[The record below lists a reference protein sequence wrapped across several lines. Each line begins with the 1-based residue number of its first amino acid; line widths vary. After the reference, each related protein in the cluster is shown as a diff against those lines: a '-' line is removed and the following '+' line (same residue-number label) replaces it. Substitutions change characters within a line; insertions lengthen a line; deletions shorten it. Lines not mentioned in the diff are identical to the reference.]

1 MGTFTILLGGMYMA
15 GRGVKQDKHH
25 GVKHLTIAY
34 GLGICI
40 ESSSKLGMMFSVGG
54 IGGLEKNLVLAKHYL
69 QEASIKHVVE
79 DAYWPLGNV
88 LLELTSEQYDGSFHI
103 PGHSCVPQSLYWLR
117 RAADD
122 NGNTE
127 ARMKARAIEEGFEK
141 FCTGCLKTAIGVPRV
156 PGIGQ
161 CPGKLQRFQRC
172 KAAWYCGKACQK
184 GHWKRGHKVDCIDP
198 KKFSQKFNAVDS
210 LNEAIRASVPP
221 EQYEEARRDFAE
233 ALLEAMKKAG
243 SPPS

>member
-1 MGTFTILLGGMYMA
+1 MA
-15 GRGVKQDKHH
+15 GRGVNQDELQ
-25 GVKHLTIAY
+25 GIKHLTIAY
-34 GLGICI
+34 GLGVCI
-40 ESSSKLGMMFSVGG
+40 ESSPKLGMMFSVGG

-69 QEASIKHVVE
+69 EEASIKHMVE
-79 DAYWPLGNV
+79 TAYWPLGNV

-141 FCTGCLKTAIGVPRV
+141 FCTSCLKTAIGVPRV
-156 PGIGQ
+156 PGIRQ
-161 CPGKLQRFQRC
+161 CPGKLQRCNRC

-184 GHWKRGHKVDCIDP
+184 SHWKRGHKIDCIDP
-198 KKFSQKFNAVDS
+198 KNFSEKFNAVDS

-221 EQYEEARRDFAE
+221 EKYEEARRDFAE
-233 ALLEAMKKAG
+233 ALLEAMKK
-243 SPPS
+243 